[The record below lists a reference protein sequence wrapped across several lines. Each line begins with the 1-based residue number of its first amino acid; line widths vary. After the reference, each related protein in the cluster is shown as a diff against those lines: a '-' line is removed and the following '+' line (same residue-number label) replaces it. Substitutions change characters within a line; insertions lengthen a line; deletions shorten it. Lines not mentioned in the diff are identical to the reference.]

1 MPLRPIAMENM
12 HLQQEGRT
20 KVHVKSCI
28 LWMFPLLFAFSSS
41 VTADEGR
48 YQDYV
53 VGARAMGLGGAF
65 TAIADDSSGVFYN
78 PAGIV
83 DVRKGSLSISTSL
96 YGLEFSGV
104 SMTDSSALERRLR
117 SGVSSADVI
126 IIPSATGG
134 VRGLGKPLENGSYRH
149 AVAFGTIVPQYTS
162 RFVDTEQ
169 VDGDTNLLTR
179 FRSSVY
185 DRTLHAGAAYAYRA
199 GRWFRLGASLHYI
212 LRSLNSDE
220 TLVTRDEQDF
230 GRFQVAES
238 QLRSRTHSAR
248 ASFGFKFHPGPRWTF
263 GGSVTTPSMGI
274 WRSVA
279 FLATEVSSNSSDEN
293 DRPDLTVLT
302 YENDK
307 FDLGSHLPGKLR
319 MGFAFTE
326 PANFTLAADL
336 IFYGPSEYDI
346 ISNEVLEQP
355 GAGARLSQ
363 VPIPLRIR
371 RNTIGNACIGVEK
384 LVSSRVS
391 VSVGL
396 FTNFT
401 SAEPLEYNTTSDGTK
416 VLTNSSTRLSNVHMA
431 GGSFSVGFFN
441 DNSLSRL
448 GVTGSAGLGETVVPL
463 APELRFGETDASL
476 QVIDSAESYIY
487 IFWSS
492 TFRYGKG
499 KRKRGLSF

>member
-1 MPLRPIAMENM
+1 MRC
-12 HLQQEGRT
+12 HLQQEGC
-20 KVHVKSCI
+20 VKSHSLRVALWVSI
-28 LWMFPLLFAFSSS
+28 LAIGFSIP
-41 VTADEGR
+41 ALGDEGR

-65 TAIADDSSGVFYN
+65 TAISDDSSGVFYN

-104 SMTDSSALERRLR
+104 SMTDSTAVQRRLS
-117 SGVSSADVI
+117 SGISSADVI

-134 VRGLGKPLENGSYRH
+134 VRGIGKPLENGSYRH
-149 AVAFGTIVPQYTS
+149 ALAFGTIVPQYTS

-169 VDGDTNLLTR
+169 IDGETNLLTR

-199 GRWFRLGASLHYI
+199 GRWFRLGASLQYV

-220 TLVTRDEQDF
+220 ALITRDEQDYS
-230 GRFQVAES
+230 RFQVAES
-238 QLRSRTHSAR
+238 QLRSRTRSTR

-263 GGSVTTPSMGI
+263 GGSVTTPSIGI

-279 FLATEVSSNSSDEN
+279 FLATEVSSSSGTDSSYPE
-293 DRPDLTVLT
+293 LTVLT
-302 YENDK
+302 YEDDGL
-307 FDLGSHLPGKLR
+307 DLSSHLPGKLR
-319 MGFAFTE
+319 LGFAFHE
-326 PANFTLAADL
+326 PANFTLASDL
-336 IFYGPSEYDI
+336 ILYGPSEYNI

-363 VPIPLRIR
+363 VPIPLRIK
-371 RNTIGNACIGVEK
+371 RNPIANVCVGFEK
-384 LVSSRVS
+384 LISSRVS
-391 VSVGL
+391 VAFGA
-396 FTNFT
+396 FTNLT
-401 SAEPLEYNTTSDGTK
+401 SAEPLEYTTTGDTRI
-416 VLTNSSTRLSNVHMA
+416 LTSSSTRLSNVHMA
-431 GGSFSVGFFN
+431 GGSFSIGFFN

-448 GVTGSAGLGETVVPL
+448 GVTGSAGVGETVVPL
-463 APELRFGETDASL
+463 APELRFGESSTSL
-476 QVIDSAESYIY
+476 QVIDAAESYIY